1 MCTDELVSRVI
12 IKWKGSDDTDRSS
25 DNNMKSYT
33 RNVINYEDRGTVEF
47 EVSNSYS
54 WKAVDVLVSFNT
66 SQGHSPWSEWRR
78 VANATN
84 GKSY

>member
-1 MCTDELVSRVI
+1 MCTDELVLRVS

-25 DNNMKSYT
+25 DKNMKSYT
-33 RNVINYEDRGTVEF
+33 RNVINYEDRGTIEF

-54 WKAVDVLVSFNT
+54 WKAVDVSVSFNT
-66 SQGHSPWSEWRR
+66 SQGLSPWSKWRR

-84 GKSY
+84 GRSY

>member
-1 MCTDELVSRVI
+1 MCTDELASHVI
-12 IKWKGSDDTDRSS
+12 IKWKGSDDPDRSS
-25 DNNMKSYT
+25 DKNKKSYA
-33 RNVINYEDRGTVEF
+33 RNVINYEDRGTIEF

-54 WKAVDVLVSFNT
+54 WKEVDVSVSFNT
-66 SQGHSPWSEWRR
+66 SQGLSPWSEWRR